1 MKYLFIRVPRTAS
14 GSIKSILGSAGHIFA
29 KDLKAKT
36 SDWNERFKF
45 AFVRNPYE
53 RFLSGYYYL
62 NLGTDPNGFLSEGA
76 EVLNIPKYYPIFV
89 PQHKFICI
97 DGKIALDFVGRFER
111 LQEDWKFLQE
121 KLEVEAKLPVTNE
134 SFTKKDS
141 LNKRSKQ
148 VLFKYYK
155 QDFKAFDFKQF

>member
-1 MKYLFIRVPRTAS
+1 LRYLFIRTPRTAS
-14 GSIKSILGSAGHIFA
+14 GSIKSILGSSGHIFA

-36 SDWNERFKF
+36 QDWNERFKF
-45 AFVRNPYE
+45 AFVRHPYD

-62 NLGTDPNGFLSEGA
+62 NLGNDPNAFLSKGS
-76 EVLNIPKYYPIFV
+76 EVLNAPKYFPIFV
-89 PQHKFICI
+89 PQYKFICI
-97 DGKIALDFVGRFER
+97 DGKIALDFVGRFEK

-121 KLEVEAKLPVTNE
+121 KFEIETELPVKNE

-148 VLFKYYK
+148 VLFEYYK
-155 QDFKAFDFKQF
+155 QDFKTFDFTH